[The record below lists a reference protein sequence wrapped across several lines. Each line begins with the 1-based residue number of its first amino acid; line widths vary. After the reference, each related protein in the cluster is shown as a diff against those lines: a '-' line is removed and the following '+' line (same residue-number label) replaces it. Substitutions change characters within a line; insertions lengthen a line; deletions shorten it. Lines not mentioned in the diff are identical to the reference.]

1 MSESTVTRLRR
12 SRPRRLA
19 AVALGWV
26 GSIPLLMS
34 FGLYA
39 TIALQTDVQSPAHA
53 ALAAGVGIFGLHL
66 IVIGVQSVVFVRG
79 TGSRRSTWFACLC
92 IALLFAAMA
101 SAGTAVSM
109 PPLELLGFFSLP
121 HVVFAVALFIWN
133 KPASNRSIELTA

>member
-1 MSESTVTRLRR
+1 MQESTVTRLRR
-12 SRPRRLA
+12 STPRRLA

-26 GSIPLLMS
+26 ASIPLLMS

-39 TIALQTDVQSPAHA
+39 TIALQTDIQSPAHA
-53 ALAAGVGIFGLHL
+53 ALAAGVSIFALHL

-79 TGSRRSTWFACLC
+79 MGSRKPTWFACLG

-101 SAGTAVSM
+101 TANAVIAM
-109 PPLELLGFFSLP
+109 PRLELLGPFSLP

-133 KPASNRSIELTA
+133 KPASNPSIELTA